1 MASKKSIN
9 SLKRKSEVEKKNSDL
24 PPPALKKHELYDLVN
39 TSKVSCCARGKKF
52 GCILEGLARLKSK
65 GNDDALI
72 INHDDAVN
80 LFAECR
86 NEVLLKSNDEKEQFV
101 KDKVK
106 GAIDNLNDVLGKIHS
121 EKLTTDDAFDICIAL
136 PENQTTSNEYY
147 SSSSLKENFDK
158 RDIPEDAIQNKT
170 FKFTYSVCNKTT
182 DFKDIILCRKN
193 FSLLYDITQ
202 YDIKKTASSIKST
215 KHGDPYRVNIPTYND
230 KSYHDF
236 TWNETE
242 EIFKANLPDCNGK
255 YRRN

>member
-9 SLKRKSEVEKKNSDL
+9 SLKRKTEVEKKNNDL

-101 KDKVK
+101 
-106 GAIDNLNDVLGKIHS
+106 ND
-121 EKLTTDDAFDICIAL
+121 
-136 PENQTTSNEYY
+136 
-147 SSSSLKENFDK
+147 
-158 RDIPEDAIQNKT
+158 
-170 FKFTYSVCNKTT
+170 
-182 DFKDIILCRKN
+182 
-193 FSLLYDITQ
+193 
-202 YDIKKTASSIKST
+202 
-215 KHGDPYRVNIPTYND
+215 
-230 KSYHDF
+230 
-236 TWNETE
+236 
-242 EIFKANLPDCNGK
+242 
-255 YRRN
+255 